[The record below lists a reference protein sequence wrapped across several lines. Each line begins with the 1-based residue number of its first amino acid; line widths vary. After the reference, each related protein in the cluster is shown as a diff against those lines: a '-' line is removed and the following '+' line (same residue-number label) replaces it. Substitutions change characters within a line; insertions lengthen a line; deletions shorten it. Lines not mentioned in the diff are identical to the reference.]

1 MLNQNEWCYV
11 EDRYPPNYKR
21 VLITVLN
28 DEGERETCSGKCVRE
43 YKNAKRGQIK
53 IAVESWIYDS
63 DSIFITSGTLKECSK
78 PIAWKD
84 FPEPCGA
91 RQ

>member
-1 MLNQNEWCYV
+1 MNQNEWCYV
-11 EDRYPPNYKR
+11 EVQYPPNYKR

-28 DEGERETCSGKCVRE
+28 DEGEREVCSGRCIIKH
-43 YKNAKRGQIK
+43 KNVKMGQIK
-53 IAVESWIYDS
+53 KQVEYWYYDS
-63 DSIFITSGTLKECSK
+63 DSVFITSGTIKECSK
-78 PIAWKD
+78 PIAWRD

>member
-1 MLNQNEWCYV
+1 MTRQDDWCRI
-11 EDRYPPNYKR
+11 EDGYPPNYQR

-28 DEGERETCSGKCVRE
+28 DEGIREVCSGKCIKEHR
-43 YKNAKRGQIK
+43 NAKRGQIK
-53 IAVESWIYDS
+53 VTVEYWYYDS
-63 DSIFITSGTLKECSK
+63 DSVFITSGTIKECSK

-91 RQ
+91 KQ